1 MSQLDYTVNRR
12 VGTIQTARL
21 IARRMQLNATTI
33 APALQIARMVALI
46 AKGRVS
52 FYSLA
57 QFNLIFILFKNEP
70 KVTTATLVKRK
81 ATLTI
86 WPALQMLRLST

>member
-1 MSQLDYTVNRR
+1 MPRFSSWFKAGFYTYFLFTKLTSFFLIHAKDAKITVSQLDYTVNRR
-12 VGTIQTARL
+12 VGKIQTARL
-21 IARRMQLNATTI
+21 IARKMQLNATTI

-57 QFNLIFILFKNEP
+57 
-70 KVTTATLVKRK
+70 
-81 ATLTI
+81 
-86 WPALQMLRLST
+86 

>member
-21 IARRMQLNATTI
+21 IARKMQLNATTI

-46 AKGRVS
+46 VKGRAS
-52 FYSLA
+52 IYSLA
-57 QFNLIFILFKNEP
+57 
-70 KVTTATLVKRK
+70 
-81 ATLTI
+81 
-86 WPALQMLRLST
+86 

>member
-21 IARRMQLNATTI
+21 IARKTQLNVTTI

-57 QFNLIFILFKNEP
+57 
-70 KVTTATLVKRK
+70 
-81 ATLTI
+81 
-86 WPALQMLRLST
+86 